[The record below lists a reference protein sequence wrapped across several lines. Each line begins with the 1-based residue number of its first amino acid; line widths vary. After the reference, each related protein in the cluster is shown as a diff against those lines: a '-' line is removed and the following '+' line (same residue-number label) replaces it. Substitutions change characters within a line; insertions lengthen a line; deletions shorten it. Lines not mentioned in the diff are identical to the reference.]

1 MRERERG
8 KWLER
13 ALPFWVGH
21 APTSPTPPL
30 QVQVLIRKVRNKSAG
45 TIGEPFGRSRARDK
59 APKKS
64 GAVAA
69 GVAGSCQPPSPF
81 FSPPSSPPLGETFL
95 KYDRTTGRYEDL
107 APWEAPAAGSHA
119 ASAS

>member
-1 MRERERG
+1 MREREGGGVG
-8 KWLER
+8 KGREG
-13 ALPFWVGH
+13 AGH
-21 APTSPTPPL
+21 APTSPSPPL

-59 APKKS
+59 APKKM

-69 GVAGSCQPPSPF
+69 GVTRADPPHPSPPPSA
-81 FSPPSSPPLGETFL
+81 PPLGETFL

-107 APWEAPAAGSHA
+107 APWEAPAVGSHA